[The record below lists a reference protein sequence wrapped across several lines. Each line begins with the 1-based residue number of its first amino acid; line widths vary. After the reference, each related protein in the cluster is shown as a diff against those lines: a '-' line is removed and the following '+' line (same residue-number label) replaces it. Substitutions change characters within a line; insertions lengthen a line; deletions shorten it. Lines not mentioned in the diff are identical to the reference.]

1 MTLYAYNRHL
11 GCELPVLA
19 TFNRKDG
26 QHCVY
31 GDVIPAFADVL
42 RRRIEDDRQNVIVV
56 AGDTGSGKSTFALHM
71 CYEMGG
77 KRWDLRSNYI
87 YDVNDLK
94 TKLDR
99 SKPSPISLFDEG
111 SISLNSNNSMKGDD
125 KMLVALFDTMRSRHW
140 TTFICIP
147 KIEMLNKR
155 IREVHVDY
163 VCRCPI
169 QPVISGYE
177 SRGFIQ
183 IYKHIRR
190 EWGEDYDKLIATG
203 IYPPLD
209 DKTQRLYAAVKASA
223 QARLIDQ
230 FVAAEG

>member
-1 MTLYAYNRHL
+1 MTVYAYNKFL
-11 GCELPVLA
+11 ECELPVVA
-19 TFNRKDG
+19 TFRRKDG
-26 QHCVY
+26 LHCVY
-31 GDVIPAFADVL
+31 NEVIPAFADVL
-42 RRRIEDDRQNVIVV
+42 RRRIEDDRQNVIAVT
-56 AGDTGSGKSTFALHM
+56 GETGSGKSSFAIQM
-71 CYEMGG
+71 CYAMGG

-94 TKLDR
+94 AKLDR
-99 SKPSPISLFDEG
+99 ARPSPISLFDEG
-111 SISLNSNNSMKGDD
+111 SISLNSNNSMRGDD

-147 KIEMLNKR
+147 DIGMLNKR

-169 QPVISGYE
+169 QSVISGYDP
-177 SRGFIQ
+177 RGFIQ
-183 IYKHIRR
+183 IYKRIRR
-190 EWGEDYDKLIATG
+190 EWSDGYDKLIATG

-209 DKTQRLYAAVKASA
+209 KKTERLYGAVKASA

-230 FVAAEG
+230 FVTSED